1 MVYGVSVNHDR
12 GVGAEQ
18 AAVIEQPLSLN
29 LQKSFDK
36 VAQTSLQ
43 KKVGVDEEKDS
54 GSRMP
59 IVRSIGMM
67 RLRLVA
73 VLK

>member
-1 MVYGVSVNHDR
+1 MNHDR

-18 AAVIEQPLSLN
+18 GAVIEQPISLN
-29 LQKSFDK
+29 FQKSFDK
-36 VAQTSLQ
+36 VAQTLQ